1 MIKYLKK
8 HELKALMDAPT
19 NMRDYMILRL
29 LYVTGMRV
37 GELCNLE
44 VRDIDL
50 REETITI
57 RKAKRHKEGRIVPI
71 TDRQTVMY
79 LEQIIKRKKGRDP
92 VFQSQKGGPLSTRQ
106 VERIVYKY
114 AKKAGIDEDKRH
126 PHVLRHTH
134 AVMALQSGIDLRTL
148 QMNLGH
154 SSINTTAIYLTM
166 DVEDRKTIYQKSK
179 ITELIDEK

>member
-8 HELKALMDAPT
+8 SELKALLKAP
-19 NMRDYMILRL
+19 NNLRDHMILRV
-29 LYVTGMRV
+29 LYLTGMRV
-37 GELCNLE
+37 GELCAL
-44 VRDIDL
+44 RAGDIDFE
-50 REETITI
+50 EETITI

-71 TDRQTVMY
+71 PDKQTILLLKQMTR
-79 LEQIIKRKKGRDP
+79 RKGKKDS

-114 AKKAGIDEDKRH
+114 AKEVGIDEDRRH

-166 DVEDRKTIYQKSK
+166 DVEDRKGIYQKSDISK
-179 ITELIDEK
+179 ILED